1 MINPISSQAS
11 IYLQP
16 SQSVKSQPAATS
28 QQSHQTEDSVQIS
41 AQAKAALAA
50 QDVDHDGDS
59 H

>member
-1 MINPISSQAS
+1 MINPISSQS
-11 IYLQP
+11 NIYLQP
-16 SQSVKSQPAATS
+16 SQPAKAQPAATS

-41 AQAKAALAA
+41 AQAKAALAS